1 MDCPRFHELLDD
13 YLADRLDELDR
24 SAFRAHLRSCDA
36 CRAAVSVIEPTL
48 LFATLPE
55 ARVTEREIEDCVT
68 AVSARIRQDRLERR
82 LAPRRRA
89 PWLAAAA
96 SIIVLLG
103 AGVLWRSGTPAPGG
117 SAVPTP
123 GIAAAENAPPPRVEI
138 ESGSAGMRVYQ
149 YAGGAGDNTAAVF
162 IVDEGLEL

>member
-103 AGVLWRSGTPAPGG
+103 APDAGQRRRGERPA
-117 SAVPTP
+117 T
-123 GIAAAENAPPPRVEI
+123 
-138 ESGSAGMRVYQ
+138 
-149 YAGGAGDNTAAVF
+149 AGGDRGRLGRDAGLPVRRRRRRQHRRG
-162 IVDEGLEL
+162 VHRR